1 MIKRYAAEVAGKIL
15 CVKMVALLYKM
26 YCRFIVKLHMVYI
39 YMFVC
44 VCVCVCSCNIICM
57 YSHFYSHYSNFNVG
71 VASVQSWSL
80 TISLPIHDAQAHGRH
95 APVIGFEGDVP
106 VCKWSHLFYNCW
118 PWYK

>member
-44 VCVCVCSCNIICM
+44 VSVCVCV
-57 YSHFYSHYSNFNVG
+57 H
-71 VASVQSWSL
+71 
-80 TISLPIHDAQAHGRH
+80 
-95 APVIGFEGDVP
+95 VI
-106 VCKWSHLFYNCW
+106 
-118 PWYK
+118 